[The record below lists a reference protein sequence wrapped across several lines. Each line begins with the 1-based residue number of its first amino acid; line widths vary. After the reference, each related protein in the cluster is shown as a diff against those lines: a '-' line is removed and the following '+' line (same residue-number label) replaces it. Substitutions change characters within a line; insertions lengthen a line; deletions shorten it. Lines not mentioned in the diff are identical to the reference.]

1 MPNLPSTLARVSCC
15 LLVAACTRHPS
26 RGEGKRTADAGEV
39 GERAAPAGAR
49 PGTPAPA
56 LPPIAPVAELELLD
70 PEAHLQ
76 RVALAL
82 RGARP
87 TAAELAAVRADP
99 SAMAG
104 IVDGYLAAPEFG
116 AMVRDLWNE
125 VLLMRVDVPRF
136 VLPAIGPL
144 ADRGS
149 DAEYLR
155 DVPEEPLRLIEY
167 VAVNDRPFREIVTA
181 DYAIASELSIAVW
194 GATPLPAD
202 PGATLPAGW
211 RKVAWDS
218 GQPMAGILAS
228 GALWLRHPSNGA
240 NHHRGQAELVSDAL
254 LCSGFLA
261 RDVPLFNDIDL
272 SDAEVVKTALTTDP
286 GCVSCHQTL
295 DPLASHFFG
304 FPRMAPGQVR
314 KSYGA
319 SGECEKPERGTCY
332 PLGEYREK
340 QAASWRKKTG
350 RAPNFFGLPSDDLR
364 TLAQQIADDPRFS
377 MCTARRFYGY
387 LMQVDPDDIPDATA
401 TALQD
406 ALLAGDM
413 RIKPLVKAIV
423 LSDDF
428 RAVGARQGSVASG
441 LVGRKT
447 TRPEQLERLIA
458 DLTGYTWRATPG
470 AKGGKNRGKGNGNGN
485 GKGKRNADVG
495 EVSMLGSDRFGYR
508 AMAGGVEGYGVTA
521 PSFAYNPTRM
531 LVLQTLA
538 AQAAAYVVEQDFAAD
553 RSARRL
559 LRQIDD
565 GETGEPAVRA
575 QIVALYRRILGEE
588 VVAASAEV
596 DAAYALFTEGAA
608 GTAGGARR
616 GWSLLLTALLQDP
629 QVAYH

>member
-1 MPNLPSTLARVSCC
+1 MPNLTRTLARASCC
-15 LLVAACTRHPS
+15 LLVAACARHPS
-26 RGEGKRTADAGEV
+26 RGEGKRTADAGEA
-39 GERAAPAGAR
+39 GERVSRPAVPGAV
-49 PGTPAPA
+49 APA
-56 LPPIAPVAELELLD
+56 LRPIAPAAELELLD
-70 PEAHLQ
+70 PEAHLT
-76 RVALAL
+76 RIAVALH
-82 RGARP
+82 GARP
-87 TAAELAAVRADP
+87 TPAELAAVRADP
-99 SAMAG
+99 AALAG

-125 VLLMRVDVPRF
+125 VLLMRVEVPRF
-136 VLPAIGPL
+136 VLPAVGPL

-155 DVPEEPLRLIEY
+155 EVSEEPLRLIEY
-167 VAVNDRPFREIVTA
+167 VAVNDRPFGEIVTA
-181 DYAIASELSIAVW
+181 DYAIASPLSIAVW
-194 GATPLPAD
+194 GATPVPAE
-202 PGATLPAGW
+202 PGATLPSGW

-218 GQPMAGILAS
+218 GQPMAGILSS

-240 NHHRGQAELVSDAL
+240 NNHRGQAELVSDAL

-272 SDAEVVKTALTTDP
+272 SDAEVVKSALTTDP

-304 FPRMAPGQVR
+304 FPRMAAGQVR
-314 KSYGA
+314 KSYGPD
-319 SGECEKPERGTCY
+319 GECEKPERGTCY

-340 QAASWRKKTG
+340 QAGSWRKKTG
-350 RAPNFFGLPSDDLR
+350 RAPNFFGLPSDNLR
-364 TLAQQIADDPRFS
+364 TLARQIAADPRFS

-406 ALLAGDM
+406 VLLGGGM

-428 RAVGARQGSVASG
+428 RAVGARQGSVGAG

-447 TRPEQLERLIA
+447 TRPEQLERLIT
-458 DLTGYTWRATPG
+458 DLTGFTWRATPG
-470 AKGGKNRGKGNGNGN
+470 AKGGKNRGKGNGK
-485 GKGKRNADVG
+485 GKGKRKPDVG

-531 LVLQTLA
+531 LVLQMLA
-538 AQAAAYVVEQDFAAD
+538 AEAAAYVVEQDFAVN
-553 RSARRL
+553 RPARRL
-559 LRQIDD
+559 LGRIDD
-565 GETGEPAVRA
+565 GDTAEPAVRA
-575 QIVALYRRILGEE
+575 QIVALYQRILGE
-588 VVAASAEV
+588 AV
-596 DAAYALFTEGAA
+596 DAASPEADAALALFNTGAA
-608 GTAGGARR
+608 GQVGGARR
-616 GWSLLLTALLQDP
+616 GWSLLIAALLQDP

>member
-1 MPNLPSTLARVSCC
+1 MPNLPSTLVRLSGC
-15 LLVAACTRHPS
+15 LLVAACARDPS
-26 RGEGKRTADAGEV
+26 RGEGKRTADASEA
-39 GERAAPAGAR
+39 GERAVSIAAPSK
-49 PGTPAPA
+49 TPA
-56 LPPIAPVAELELLD
+56 LRPIAPAAELALLD
-70 PEAHLQ
+70 PEAHLT
-76 RVALAL
+76 RIAVALH
-82 RGARP
+82 GARP
-87 TAAELAAVRADP
+87 TPAELAAVRADP
-99 SAMAG
+99 AALAG

-125 VLLMRVDVPRF
+125 VLLMRVEVPRF
-136 VLPAIGPL
+136 VLPAVGPL

-155 DVPEEPLRLIEY
+155 EVSEEPLRLIEY
-167 VAVNDRPFREIVTA
+167 VAVNDRPFGEIVTA
-181 DYAIASELSIAVW
+181 DYAIASPLSIAVW
-194 GATPLPAD
+194 GATPVPAE
-202 PGATLPAGW
+202 PGATLPSGW

-218 GQPMAGILAS
+218 GQPMAGILSS

-240 NHHRGQAELVSDAL
+240 NNHRGQAELVSDAL

-272 SDAEVVKTALTTDP
+272 SDAEVVKSALTTDP

-304 FPRMAPGQVR
+304 FPRMAAGQVR
-314 KSYGA
+314 KSYGPDGA
-319 SGECEKPERGTCY
+319 CEKPERGTCY

-340 QAASWRKKTG
+340 QAGSWRKKTG

-364 TLAQQIADDPRFS
+364 TLARQIADDPRFS

-406 ALLAGDM
+406 VLLGGGM

-428 RAVGARQGSVASG
+428 RAVGAQQGSVASG

-458 DLTGYTWRATPG
+458 DLTGFTWRATPG
-470 AKGGKNRGKGNGNGN
+470 AKGGKGRGKG
-485 GKGKRNADVG
+485 KKKADVG

-538 AQAAAYVVEQDFAAD
+538 AEAAAYVVEHDFAVD
-553 RSARRL
+553 RPARRL
-559 LRQIDD
+559 LGWIDD
-565 GETGEPAVRA
+565 GDTAEPAVRA

-588 VVAASAEV
+588 VDAASPEV
-596 DAAYALFTEGAA
+596 DAALTLFTA
-608 GTAGGARR
+608 GTAGAAGGARR
-616 GWSLLLTALLQDP
+616 GWSLLIAALLQDP